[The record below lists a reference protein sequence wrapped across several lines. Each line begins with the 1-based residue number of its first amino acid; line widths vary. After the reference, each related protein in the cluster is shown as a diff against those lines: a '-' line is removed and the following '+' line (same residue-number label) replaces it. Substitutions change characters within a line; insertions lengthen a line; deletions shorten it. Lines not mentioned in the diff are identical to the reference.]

1 MGKALVIQTA
11 DFSNIAVDLS
21 DVILD
26 KDYTEA
32 MLRVGAVNGFSDS
45 GTGRIRTDVSGFT
58 HKIVSVE
65 GYTQVIINGGYPI
78 HIGAFYSSK
87 TSIGTGTFVSCNG
100 KLTRSNQSAAI
111 ATLYVPIPETA
122 VAISLN
128 LASQYTNH
136 RLQVKK

>member
-11 DFSNIAVDLS
+11 DFSDIAVDLS
-21 DVILD
+21 DVLVD

-32 MLRVGAVNGFSDS
+32 MLRVGEVNGFSDS
-45 GTGRIRTDVSGFT
+45 STGRIRTDVSGYT

-65 GYTQVIINGGYPI
+65 GYSQVIINGGYPI

-87 TSIGTGTFVSCNG
+87 TSIGTSTFVSCNG
-100 KLTRSNQSAAI
+100 KLTRSNESSNI
-111 ATLYVPIPETA
+111 ATLYVSIPETA
-122 VAISLN
+122 VVISLN
-128 LASQYTNH
+128 LKNTYTNH